1 MSTDVGLEL
10 GEIAVFIKLVC
21 EDLFKGDNLFFFS
34 LTKPGVV
41 QFIFN

>member
-21 EDLFKGDNLFFFS
+21 KDLFKGNNPFFFP
-34 LTKPGVV
+34 LAKPGVV